1 MKQPKTKAKAKSKVT
16 TKRKPKV
23 ATKARVTGGA
33 KTKRETKA
41 KNTTMTE
48 SQTDQ
53 KIHELLEKVRAEMK
67 KHPPKPPEPEPVDA
81 FPDATAQL
89 QRLSMFVNIHAGFYF
104 IRGGKML
111 LDHRSMNES
120 ANGYCGPTTTFS
132 KELSTNAD
140 GIRTILHVLKTATFS
155 TGENVK
161 VFCNALIALFD
172 ALLDAFKGN
181 SILNDPISRAGD
193 AFLRYILESFARKDD
208 VDEPLQSSLRT
219 ELLHDC
225 HLRLGD
231 LALAFAHAEEHA
243 GKSAAEYTEAIR
255 KWEDRIDAIRHS
267 VPECDLPVVETPF
280 FGTSAYQAYE
290 RKIRAWYKKE
300 EYITDPHGAIRKADA
315 EIAKPIAPP
324 DEDAMLRVKISQ
336 LESIVSKFPQMLSAQ
351 FQDAL
356 VAIAK
361 ALNDHSTSSIGKT
374 IREQQ
379 RKDAAKIMRDARE
392 KGENMSFDS
401 AANAYISSIQDKHPN
416 FEELAEQGGY
426 EDFKSLS
433 TALYKNAD
441 KLNLSEFNTGKK
453 GRPKD

>member
-1 MKQPKTKAKAKSKVT
+1 MKQPKTKTKAKSKVT
-16 TKRKPKV
+16 TKRKQE
-23 ATKARVTGGA
+23 A
-33 KTKRETKA
+33 
-41 KNTTMTE
+41 
-48 SQTDQ
+48 
-53 KIHELLEKVRAEMK
+53 
-67 KHPPKPPEPEPVDA
+67 VDA

-89 QRLSMFVNIHAGFYF
+89 QRLSMFVNIYAGFYF

-111 LDHRSMNES
+111 LDHRSLNES
-120 ANGYCGPTTTFS
+120 ANGYSGPTTTFS
-132 KELSTNAD
+132 KELSTNAN
-140 GIRTILHVLKTATFS
+140 GIRTIMHVLKTLTFS

-208 VDEPLQSSLRT
+208 VDEPLQNSLRA

-231 LALAFAHAEEHA
+231 LALAFIHAEEHA
-243 GKSAAEYTEAIR
+243 GKSAAENAEAIR

-267 VPECDLPVVETPF
+267 VPESDLPVIETPF

-290 RKIRAWYKKE
+290 RKIRTWYKKE
-300 EYITDPHGAIRKADA
+300 EYTTDPHGAIRKADA

-336 LESIVSKFPQMLSAQ
+336 LESVVSTFPQLLSAQ

-361 ALNDHSTSSIGKT
+361 AINNHSLSSIGKT

-379 RKDAAKIMRDARE
+379 RKDAAKIMRDAR
-392 KGENMSFDS
+392 KRGVRMSFE
-401 AANAYISSIQDKHPN
+401 AATNAYIRSIQDAHPN
-416 FEELAEQGGY
+416 FGELAEQGGY
-426 EDFKSLS
+426 DKPESLS
-433 TALYKNAD
+433 GALYRYAKE
-441 KLNLSEFNTGKK
+441 LNLSEFNSGKK